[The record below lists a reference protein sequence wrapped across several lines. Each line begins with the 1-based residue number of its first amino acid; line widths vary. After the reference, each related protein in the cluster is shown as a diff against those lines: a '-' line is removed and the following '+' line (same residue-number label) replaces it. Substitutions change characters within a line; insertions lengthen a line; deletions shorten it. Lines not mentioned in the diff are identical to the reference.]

1 MFYFFY
7 HEDVASLHSVSDSSD
22 VYSPWHPKS
31 VVSCF
36 CKLSHST
43 SHPWVQLPWT
53 VSPLLDLNLCGNC
66 GPNPGFVGDLLQRI
80 FAFSVAR
87 SQGTSP
93 TKDYFS
99 PSWEYRLN
107 WEPLTPFPDLHLLC
121 VPRLLLSAI
130 PQTAPS
136 LPAARQ
142 PGIGLCLAS

>member
-107 WEPLTPFPDLHLLC
+107 WGAPD
-121 VPRLLLSAI
+121 
-130 PQTAPS
+130 S
-136 LPAARQ
+136 LPLPSSALCAQIVALSDSSDSSIPSSCPPAWHRPL
-142 PGIGLCLAS
+142 PG